1 MDVHKKRA
9 FPFPLSTSGD
19 GGRNNG
25 NARGDPSYRKTRAKR
40 RAGAR

>member
-1 MDVHKKRA
+1 MNDNKKRA

-19 GGRNNG
+19 DGRNNG
-25 NARGDPSYRKTRAKR
+25 NARGDPSYRKTRAGR